1 MNSNQRMRYSLGEIC
16 SFISGTEFPRES
28 QNSINGTIPF
38 IKVSDLNINGN
49 ERWIDFANNHISESE
64 AKKLRAKIHPPLA
77 TTFAKIGIALTFN
90 RRRLLRKRTIVDNN
104 MASAVPNKSM
114 VDPIFFYYLLT
125 TIDFN
130 KISSGTA
137 LPYLNLSDLE
147 RIPVDIPPLPTQRRI
162 AEILSTLDDKI
173 ELNRQANATLEAI
186 AQAIFKEWFVDF
198 NFPGATG
205 KLVESELGMI
215 PNGWRVGNLG
225 DFGEIVCGKTPSKTN
240 QNFFGGNIPFIKIP
254 DMHNS
259 VFIIETS
266 DTLTHEG
273 ALSQKNKFLPPN
285 SIIVSCIATIGLVSL
300 TAKESQTNQQINAI
314 IPSRDILTYYGYFTA
329 KNIKD
334 QLMELGSGGSATLN
348 VNTSSFLNIKCVIP
362 SEYALSSFDFLAKPL
377 FGEILANQQEMLTIA
392 KCRDELLPKLM
403 SGEID
408 V

>member
-1 MNSNQRMRYSLGEIC
+1 MNSNEWMKYSLGEIC
-16 SFISGTEFPRES
+16 SFISGTAFPRES
-28 QNSINGTIPF
+28 QNSLNGTIPF
-38 IKVSDLNINGN
+38 IKVSDLNTNGN
-49 ERWIDFANNHISESE
+49 ERWIDYANNYISESE
-64 AKKLRAKIHPPLA
+64 AKKLRAKIHPPFA

-90 RRRLLRKRTIVDNN
+90 RRRLLRKKTIVDNN
-104 MASAVPNKSM
+104 MASAVPNKTILDS
-114 VDPIFFYYLLT
+114 IFLYYLLL

-137 LPYLNLSDLE
+137 LPYVNLSDLE
-147 RIPVDIPPLPTQRRI
+147 RIPVDIPPLSTQRRI
-162 AEILSTLDDKI
+162 AEILSALDDKI
-173 ELNRQANATLEAI
+173 ELNRQTNATLEAI

-205 KLVESELGMI
+205 EMVESELGMI
-215 PNGWRVGNLG
+215 PKGWRVGKLG

-240 QNFFGGNIPFIKIP
+240 ENFFGGNIPFIKIP

-259 VFIIETS
+259 VFIVETS

-300 TAKESQTNQQINAI
+300 TAEKSQTNQQINAI
-314 IPSRDILTYYGYFTA
+314 VPFRDILTHYAYFTA
-329 KNIKD
+329 KNLKD

-348 VNTSSFLNIKCVIP
+348 VNTSSFSNIKCVIP
-362 SEYALSSFDFLAKPL
+362 SDYVLSSFEFLVKPL
-377 FGEILANQQEMLTIA
+377 FEGILANQQEILSIA

-403 SGEID
+403 NGEID